1 MKHSELYQLVEMA
14 FSSSALDEAIVEA
27 LEDMIDYEGIAAE
40 IICTLEDRI
49 QDVALAVARERLQ
62 SPPF

>member
-40 IICTLEDRI
+40 LVCDLEGRI

-62 SPPF
+62 SLPF